1 VVEPRAD
8 APKSAASAS
17 RVWRLLLVDDD
28 PAFLAAA
35 RRMLGGDARVAIV
48 GEGTSGEAALAL
60 ARSSRADAVL
70 LDVQMPA
77 MDGFETAE
85 RLRAE
90 HGALR
95 VVLTS
100 LDDQRLYHRQA
111 AALGTAFLPK
121 RNWSADALLGLIEAA
136 G

>member
-1 VVEPRAD
+1 MEPRAD
-8 APKSAASAS
+8 GGSVGASSS

-28 PAFLAAA
+28 PAFLTAA
-35 RRMLGGDARVAIV
+35 RRMLGGDARVTIV
-48 GEGTSGEAALAL
+48 GELSSGEAALAL
-60 ARSSRADAVL
+60 ARSAGVDAVL

-95 VVLTS
+95 LVLTS
-100 LDDQRLYHRQA
+100 IDDQRPYRRRA
-111 AALGTAFLPK
+111 AALDAGFLPK
-121 RNWSADALLGLIEAA
+121 REWSADALLGLIEAA